1 MDKFEKRFLETQH
14 LHSLVWCRYID
25 DSFFMWTHGEE
36 KITVFLNSLNEFNPC
51 IKFTYESDKE
61 SIVFLDIKV
70 SLRNGKVFTDL
81 YVQLTDRHQ
90 YLHICLLTHTTLK
103 SQLPLAKLCE
113 LVGYVVQK
121 RILKI
126 IKKK

>member
-1 MDKFEKRFLETQH
+1 
-14 LHSLVWCRYID
+14 
-25 DSFFMWTHGEE
+25 MWTHGEE